1 MEDFEKSP
9 ETARPVARLSGWL
22 KIFGIVSFLGSA
34 ALGGRLIWEQTVW
47 TWELG
52 PQMVGFSL
60 AHGDGALL
68 FVFPFLLI
76 LWIAVVAILTI
87 RSLIKKNSIRAMRW
101 VGLSFVVSLFVLME
115 LPSGYW
121 ERLFASRM
129 AASPRAGDLV
139 MYAAA
144 QGDLGTVKA
153 LISHGV
159 RVDSTDRHTWR
170 TGLHAAAHAGDLA
183 TVRYL
188 VSMGANVNALDRS
201 GDSPAELAAETQH
214 EDVVMFLTEHGAT
227 RIRGDAAQHEKA
239 IQDEVQEDSDELERS
254 EAADRKLQE
263 LIKKSEQDEKQ
274 HSGNSESR

>member
-1 MEDFEKSP
+1 MENLDKSP
-9 ETARPVARLSGWL
+9 ETVRRVARLPVWL
-22 KIFGIVSFLGSA
+22 RIFGIVSFLGSA
-34 ALGGRLIWEQTVW
+34 ALAARLIWEQTVW
-47 TWELG
+47 TWERG

-68 FVFPFLLI
+68 FVFPFLLV

-87 RSLIKKNSIRAMRW
+87 RSWIKKNSIMAMRW
-101 VGLSFVVSLFVLME
+101 VGLSFAVSLFVLMGV
-115 LPSGYW
+115 PSGYW

-129 AASPRAGDLV
+129 AASPRAGDLLI
-139 MYAAA
+139 YAAA

-153 LISHGV
+153 LVSHGV
-159 RVDSTDRHTWR
+159 PVNATDRHTWR

-214 EDVVMFLTEHGAT
+214 EDVVTFLTDHGAN

-254 EAADRKLQE
+254 EAADPKLQE

-274 HSGNSESR
+274 NSAPGSR